1 MSLWPSRRPGSVPD
15 RSASSTPH
23 ESRGGVL
30 RAEDRAEGGSDDHD
44 RHADRS
50 LHASQ
55 RLVAAKQFDIDG
67 LIG

>member
-1 MSLWPSRRPGSVPD
+1 M
-15 RSASSTPH
+15 SASMPRTTGALVP
-23 ESRGGVL
+23 
-30 RAEDRAEGGSDDHD
+30 RAETQAEHDLDGSDHD
-44 RHADRS
+44 RHAARS